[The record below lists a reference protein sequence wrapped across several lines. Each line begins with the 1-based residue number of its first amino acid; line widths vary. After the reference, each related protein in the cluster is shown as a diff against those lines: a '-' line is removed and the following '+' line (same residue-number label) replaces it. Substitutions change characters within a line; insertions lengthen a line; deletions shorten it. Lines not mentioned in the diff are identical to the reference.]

1 MRYLIWDE
9 HKKYRSEFLA
19 KNFHFD
25 AISPSDQVLP
35 KDATSILVSG
45 VLRGCGNRIVE
56 AHNRKI
62 PWIYIDNGYLGKD
75 LRVTVSSTAPTKVIN
90 DSLRFK
96 TEINLSP
103 WRGGKGEHILILPP
117 SLPYMQTFGANNFLN
132 DVVHGIN
139 KNTGRTLMVR
149 AKPPYG
155 SKRAQPSLEGHLK
168 DAYAVI
174 TWGSAA
180 CIDAVKM
187 GVPTISLGWCPMG
200 PISFS
205 PNDLETDKLNQEPDR
220 MAAIHNL
227 SWFSFDESE
236 VGNAKDDLLDALNLS
251 VKSGPQ
257 QKQLL
262 TKL

>member
-1 MRYLIWDE
+1 MRYLIWDDP
-9 HKKYRSEFLA
+9 KKYRSEFLA
-19 KNFHFD
+19 KNFYFD
-25 AISPSDQVLP
+25 AISPGDQALP

-75 LRVTVSSTAPTKVIN
+75 LRVTVSSTAPTKIIKK
-90 DSLRFK
+90 SLRFK
-96 TEINLSP
+96 TEIDLLP

-117 SLPYMQTFGANNFLN
+117 SLPFMNTFGAKNFLN
-132 DVVHGIN
+132 DVIHGVN
-139 KNTGRTLMVR
+139 QNTGRSLIVR

-155 SKRAQPSLEGHLK
+155 SKRIQPSLQEHLK

-180 CIDAVKM
+180 CVDAVKM

-200 PISFS
+200 PISFAL
-205 PNDLETDKLNQEPDR
+205 NDLETDKLKEEPDR
-220 MAAIHNL
+220 LAAIHNL
-227 SWFSFDESE
+227 SWFSFDESKVRE
-236 VGNAKDDLLDALNLS
+236 AKDDLLEALNLS
-251 VKSGPQ
+251 VKTTPQ
-257 QKQLL
+257 QKDLFTQL
-262 TKL
+262 